1 MGYLTEFIHRISKK
15 SQLVNHQILWNMN
28 TNMYLDEDMQHK
40 DREYIIWRQSFFNV
54 FFVVLLYKIYLPKI
68 TNYLLIFK
76 VFLKIN

>member
-40 DREYIIWRQSFFNV
+40 DREYTI
-54 FFVVLLYKIYLPKI
+54 LLLG
-68 TNYLLIFK
+68 FC
-76 VFLKIN
+76 F